1 MLTGAQGIEG
11 ANYFFSPEGIRMT
24 GMLSREDGC
33 YYYDPSTGQMV
44 VGWFAAEN
52 ETYYA
57 DELGHIVTGVY
68 EINKQPYY
76 FTETGTLL
84 RNGTIEVEG
93 VTYNT
98 TPEGVMVQ
106 VEAAM
111 AGGEEAEAAA
121 GTSAADGTATG
132 EKAK

>member
-1 MLTGAQGIEG
+1 M
-11 ANYFFSPEGIRMT
+11 S
-24 GMLSREDGC
+24 GMIPREDGS
-33 YYYDPSTGQMV
+33 YYYDPATGQMV
-44 VGWFAAEN
+44 TGCFAAGN

-84 RNGTIEVEG
+84 RNGEVELEG
-93 VTYNT
+93 VAYTT
-98 TPEGVMVQ
+98 TPEGVLVQ

-111 AGGEEAEAAA
+111 AGAVEGETQTPVAGAEAAA
-121 GTSAADGTATG
+121 TG
-132 EKAK
+132 QKAN